1 MVELRSAQVKPARS
15 AVATFKNLVK
25 PAAATRERPHDKQ
38 RHCTR
43 PGENAACQ
51 PVMAS
56 DTGNPLGTKSPHG
69 RGQRSLAAI
78 VFTDVVSFSA
88 RMQTDEEATLELLKR
103 DFDAMREI
111 CTQHQGSV
119 LKTTGD
125 GLLLYFSS
133 AVQAVACALAM
144 QRFFAEQAKTR
155 PAAQSLVHRL
165 GIHLGDVFVNE
176 QDVMGDGVNIAARL
190 QAEAE
195 PGGICISQTVY
206 DVVKNKLALHVTRL
220 GPRELKNISQH
231 IPIYKLLLEASVIES
246 VPPEESAPAFAG
258 KPRPSQPF
266 TRGQKLAAAGAVLV
280 VIGALVTLVIRGQLR
295 TQEEA
300 AKAEAAQKALAA
312 TLAEDAPEGGR
323 DRLAAAL
330 ASWRGEIRSQRSRAA
345 DEYNFAELARG
356 VRDPRSPVAGKP
368 EAQIRLQVLGRMQGL
383 FTWLTGALQG
393 YSRDNPL
400 IVHELSGTAPK
411 EIKVYAGSDRALYYA
426 EGGAIRQ
433 RAWSELRPPVV
444 AAIVAGAIH
453 EAQPFPPREAVLGAQ
468 AFASFYGLPEL
479 MESLRKGRP
488 KRL

>member
-1 MVELRSAQVKPARS
+1 MVS
-15 AVATFKNLVK
+15 
-25 PAAATRERPHDKQ
+25 
-38 RHCTR
+38 
-43 PGENAACQ
+43 G
-51 PVMAS
+51 S
-56 DTGNPLGTKSPHG
+56 DNPIGTKSPLG

-88 RMQTDEEATLELLKR
+88 RMQADEVTTLELLKR

-125 GLLLYFSS
+125 GLLLYYSS

-231 IPIYKLLLEASVIES
+231 IPIYKLLLEAATID
-246 VPPEESAPAFAG
+246 SAPAEEPQEEPV
-258 KPRPSQPF
+258 KPRRPSKPL
-266 TRGQKLAAAGAVLV
+266 TRGQKIGLLAG
-280 VIGALVTLVIRGQLR
+280 GALVVALLVGWIIRDQLR
-295 TQEEA
+295 EREEEA
-300 AKAEAAQKALAA
+300 KVEAAQKALAA
-312 TLAEDAPEGGR
+312 LANDVSEGVSRERIMTVIAAWRVELR
-323 DRLAAAL
+323 D
-330 ASWRGEIRSQRSRAA
+330 QRSRAA
-345 DEYNFAELARG
+345 DQYIFAELARSA
-356 VRDPRSPVAGKP
+356 RDPRSAGTGKAD
-368 EAQIRLQVLGRMQGL
+368 AQIRLQVLGRMQGM
-383 FTWLTGALQG
+383 FTWLTGELQNYG
-393 YSRDNPL
+393 RDNPL
-400 IVHELSGTAPK
+400 TVRELSGTAPK
-411 EIKVYAGSDRALYYA
+411 EIKVYVGSDRQLYYA

-433 RAWSELRPPVV
+433 RGWSDLHPTVI
-444 AAIVAGAIH
+444 AAIIAGAMH
-453 EAQPFPPREAVLGAQ
+453 DAQPLPPREAVLGAQ
-468 AFASFYGLPEL
+468 AFGSFYNLPEL
-479 MESLRKGRP
+479 MEALRKGRA
-488 KRL
+488 KRLSK

>member
-1 MVELRSAQVKPARS
+1 MA
-15 AVATFKNLVK
+15 
-25 PAAATRERPHDKQ
+25 
-38 RHCTR
+38 
-43 PGENAACQ
+43 PGTDHPQ
-51 PVMAS
+51 
-56 DTGNPLGTKSPHG
+56 GTKSPLG

-88 RMQTDEEATLELLKR
+88 RMQTDEETTLELLKR

-231 IPIYKLLLEASVIES
+231 IPIYKLLLEASAIES
-246 VPPEESAPAFAG
+246 VPLGDSGEPQGAKPRAPA
-258 KPRPSQPF
+258 RPF
-266 TRGQKLAAAGAVLV
+266 TRGQKFAAVGAVVIL
-280 VIGALVTLVIRGQLR
+280 IGALVALAIRGQLR
-295 TQEEA
+295 TQ
-300 AKAEAAQKALAA
+300 AEAAQAAAARQALAA
-312 TLAEDAPEGGR
+312 TLAEDVPEGGR
-323 DRLAAAL
+323 EKITAAIAV
-330 ASWRGEIRSQRSRAA
+330 WRAELRGQRSRAA
-345 DEYNFAELARG
+345 DEYNFAELARA
-356 VRDPRSPVAGKP
+356 VRDPRSPVAGKSDVH
-368 EAQIRLQVLGRMQGL
+368 IRLQVLGRMQGL

-393 YSRDNPL
+393 YSRENPL
-400 IVHELSGTAPK
+400 TVRELSGTAPK
-411 EIKVYAGSDRALYYA
+411 EIRVYAGPDRALYYA

-433 RAWSELRPPVV
+433 RAWAEIRPPVL
-444 AAIVAGAIH
+444 AAIIAGAMH
-453 EAQPFPPREAVLGAQ
+453 ETRPFPPREAVLGAQ

-479 MESLRKGRP
+479 MESLRNGRP
-488 KRL
+488 TRP

>member
-1 MVELRSAQVKPARS
+1 
-15 AVATFKNLVK
+15 
-25 PAAATRERPHDKQ
+25 
-38 RHCTR
+38 
-43 PGENAACQ
+43 
-51 PVMAS
+51 MAP
-56 DTGNPLGTKSPHG
+56 DTNNPLGAKSPLS

-88 RMQTDEEATLELLKR
+88 RMQADEEGTLTLLKR

-155 PAAQSLVHRL
+155 PAAESLVHRL

-231 IPIYKLLLEASVIES
+231 IPIYKLLLEA
-246 VPPEESAPAFAG
+246 
-258 KPRPSQPF
+258 
-266 TRGQKLAAAGAVLV
+266 AAAGTVTEEPLAEEAPPPPPKAAAKPLGRKQKIALAAGLAVLV
-280 VIGALVTLVIRGQLR
+280 AVLIGLVVRAQLR
-295 TQEEA
+295 AREET
-300 AKAEAAQKALAA
+300 AKAEEARQ
-312 TLAEDAPEGGR
+312 
-323 DRLAAAL
+323 AL
-330 ASWRGEIRSQRSRAA
+330 ASLIAETTPDAANRDRIAGTLAAWRAELRDQRSRAA
-345 DEYNFAELARG
+345 EEYNFAELARS

-368 EAQIRLQVLGRMQGL
+368 EAQLRLQVLGRMQGL
-383 FTWLTGALQG
+383 FSWMATTLQG
-393 YSRDNPL
+393 YSREKPL
-400 IVHELSGTAPK
+400 VVHELSGTAPK
-411 EIKVYAGSDRALYYA
+411 EIKVFVGADRRLYYA

-433 RAWSELRPPVV
+433 RNWSELRPPVM
-444 AAIVAGAIH
+444 AAIIVGAMH
-453 EAQPFPPREAVLGAQ
+453 EVQPFPPREAVLGAQ
-468 AFASFYGLPEL
+468 AFAGFYGVPEL
-479 MESLRKGRP
+479 MEALRKNRP
-488 KRL
+488 KRMGK

>member
-1 MVELRSAQVKPARS
+1 MA
-15 AVATFKNLVK
+15 
-25 PAAATRERPHDKQ
+25 
-38 RHCTR
+38 
-43 PGENAACQ
+43 PGT
-51 PVMAS
+51 
-56 DTGNPLGTKSPHG
+56 DNPLGTKSPLG

-88 RMQTDEEATLELLKR
+88 RMQADEEATLALLKR

-155 PAAQSLVHRL
+155 PAAESLVHRL

-231 IPIYKLLLEASVIES
+231 IPIYKLLLEASAIETAVDES
-246 VPPEESAPAFAG
+246 RDEAPPPKAKVPA
-258 KPRPSQPF
+258 KPF
-266 TRGQKLAAAGAVLV
+266 TRAQKIGLAAGLAVVLLVLV
-280 VIGALVTLVIRGQLR
+280 GLLVKAQMQAK
-295 TQEEA
+295 QETE
-300 AKAEAAQKALAA
+300 KAEAAQKELAA
-312 TLAEDAPEGGR
+312 MLAEAAPDNANRERLTGTLAAWRTELR
-323 DRLAAAL
+323 D
-330 ASWRGEIRSQRSRAA
+330 QRSRAA
-345 DEYNFAELARG
+345 EEYNFAELARA

-368 EAQIRLQVLGRMQGL
+368 EAQLRLQVLGRMQGL
-383 FTWLTGALQG
+383 LNWLTTALQD
-393 YSRDNPL
+393 YSRENPL
-400 IVHELSGTAPK
+400 VVRELSGTAPK
-411 EIKVYAGSDRALYYA
+411 EIRVYVGADRRLYYA

-433 RAWSELRPPVV
+433 RNWSEVRPPAL
-444 AAIVAGAIH
+444 AAIAAGALH

-468 AFASFYGLPEL
+468 AFASFYNVPEL
-479 MESLRKGRP
+479 LEALRKGRP
-488 KRL
+488 KRPVK

>member
-1 MVELRSAQVKPARS
+1 MTTKGIAPSTVKM
-15 AVATFKNLVK
+15 
-25 PAAATRERPHDKQ
+25 
-38 RHCTR
+38 
-43 PGENAACQ
+43 Q
-51 PVMAS
+51 PDDPFMAS
-56 DTGNPLGTKSPHG
+56 GSTNPLGTKIPPG

-88 RMQTDEEATLELLKR
+88 RMQADEEATLGLLKR

-155 PAAQSLVHRL
+155 PPAEHLVHRL

-220 GPRELKNISQH
+220 GPRELKNITQH
-231 IPIYKLLLEASVIES
+231 IPIYKLLLEASAIES
-246 VPPEESAPAFAG
+246 DVAEEAPEPAPKKAAAPA
-258 KPRPSQPF
+258 KPF
-266 TRGQKLAAAGAVLV
+266 TRGQKIGAAVFALLV
-280 VIGALVTLVIRGQLR
+280 VGVSTGLILGARSDARRQL
-295 TQEEA
+295 E
-300 AKAEAAQKALAA
+300 KAEAAHQA
-312 TLAEDAPEGGR
+312 
-323 DRLAAAL
+323 LAAAL
-330 ASWRGEIRSQRSRAA
+330 AEDATDAKNRDRLVATVAAWRTELRDQRSRAA
-345 DEYNFAELARG
+345 EEYNFGELARS

-368 EAQIRLQVLGRMQGL
+368 EAAIRLQLVGRMQHL
-383 FTWLTGALQG
+383 FNWLTGALQG
-393 YSRDNPL
+393 YSRETPL
-400 IVHELSGTAPK
+400 TVHELSGTAPK
-411 EIKVYAGSDRALYYA
+411 EIKVYAGADRRLYYA

-433 RAWSELRPPVV
+433 RNWSELPPRVL
-444 AAIVAGAIH
+444 AAIIAGAMQ
-453 EAQPFPPREAVLGAQ
+453 EAQPFPPRDAVQGAQ
-468 AFASFYGLPEL
+468 AFASFYNLPEL
-479 MESLRKGRP
+479 MQALRSGRP
-488 KRL
+488 KRPLK